1 MLDYQILS
9 KGDSLKR
16 FKVYR
21 YWLQLIFLLLFVTIL
36 FLNEQT
42 SIAFLQAKVGQPYFV
57 EETHALMVD
66 LLPVVFG
73 TPFWLFWIPVS
84 FVVIGLAFPF
94 KYRIPLLTILG
105 LSYIIL
111 LIANELTFHFFT
123 TVITSKSF
131 AGAHQLGDVTG
142 SVWTAL
148 SSRHLFR
155 IGSFLL
161 VFLFGSWVCYRLP
174 VREKKH
180 RAYDLLLF
188 SLLLVFCSYSFSV
201 VQKAQTLKGPEK
213 NQKTFLI
220 PGFKSSQA
228 DFAITFGF
236 GNLLVDDLYD
246 RWTKKPSKALTQK
259 ETHFVGGVLEERYT
273 KNKLGSP
280 FWGVAKGRNVF
291 FISLESFQTF
301 IVNLHLEENEIV
313 PNFNKYLKESVYF
326 EYIFDNIT
334 LGGSSDAEYML
345 MTGLLSD
352 SVSLSIFEHP
362 GRLDLLYLPQ
372 TLKSAGYHCYS
383 FHGNYGDFYNRATN
397 HPTFGFE
404 RSFFLPDFRKEF
416 FQMGV
421 KDAVF
426 FEDAVNHL
434 KSLPQ
439 PFFSYLISISS
450 HHPFRSP
457 PETADLETGYES
469 GSELCSYF
477 QAVHY
482 TDRAFG
488 NFMKN
493 LKKAKLFENSIF
505 FIFGDHAAPISEE
518 SRSAFEMKHG
528 VHPGKPWQLRV
539 PLLIFMPG
547 VDLPNADDYKYTFGG
562 LQDFFPTV
570 LHLIGE
576 PVPFG
581 LYGVNLFLEP
591 EKKGVELNWR
601 AHDGFGYEGRLYSCP
616 APDKCPVLWSFT
628 ENYPPLEDKE
638 AVVKGVISKD
648 YYFLHRFLYEK
659 NAQRQVRDIRHI
671 GVEN

>member
-1 MLDYQILS
+1 MKYLN
-9 KGDSLKR
+9 
-16 FKVYR
+16 VHR
-21 YWLQLIFLLLFVTIL
+21 YWLQSLFFLLFVTIL
-36 FLNEQT
+36 LLNEQS
-42 SIAFLQAKVGQPYFV
+42 SIGFLQANVGQPYYV
-57 EETHALMVD
+57 AETHALMNGF
-66 LLPVVFG
+66 LPFSFG
-73 TPFWLFWIPVS
+73 FPFWLIWIPMGLVL
-84 FVVIGLAFPF
+84 IGLVFPYKF
-94 KYRIPLLTILG
+94 RMPLLMVLG
-105 LSYIIL
+105 LGYIFL
-111 LIANELTFHFFT
+111 LVANELTFHFFT

-142 SVWTAL
+142 SVFASL
-148 SSRHLFR
+148 SGGHFFR
-155 IGSFLL
+155 VGFFLV
-161 VFLFGSWVCYRLP
+161 VFSICSWVCFQLP
-174 VREKKH
+174 KREKKH
-180 RAYDLLLF
+180 RAYDLFLF
-188 SLLLVFCSYSFSV
+188 SLLLIFCLYSFSA
-201 VQKAQTLKGPEK
+201 VQRAQTLKGPEK

-236 GNLLVDDLYD
+236 ANLLVDDLYD
-246 RWTKKPSKALTQK
+246 RWAKQPSEALTSE

-273 KNKLGSP
+273 KNKIQSP
-280 FWGVAKGRNVF
+280 FWGLASGRNVF
-291 FISLESFQTF
+291 FISLESFQSF
-301 IVNLHLEENEIV
+301 LVNLELEGNEII
-313 PNFNKYLKESVYF
+313 PNFNNYLRESVYF

-334 LGGSSDAEYML
+334 LGGSSDAEFML

-362 GRLDLLYLPQ
+362 GRLDLLYLPE
-372 TLKSAGYHCYS
+372 TLKHSGYHCYS
-383 FHGNYGDFYNRATN
+383 FHGNFGDFYNRASN
-397 HPTFGFE
+397 HPTFGFD
-404 RSFFLPDFRKEF
+404 RSFFLPDFRREV

-421 KDAVF
+421 KDSVF

-434 KSLPQ
+434 KALQQ

-457 PETADLETGYES
+457 PETADLETGFES

-488 NFMKN
+488 DFMEN
-493 LKKAKLFENSIF
+493 LKEAELFENSVF

-518 SRSAFEMKHG
+518 SRTEFETKHG
-528 VHPGKPWQLRV
+528 VHPGKPWQMRV
-539 PLLIFMPG
+539 PLLILLPG
-547 VDLPNADDYKYTFGG
+547 VELPSTSEYEFTFGG

-570 LHLIGE
+570 LHLLGE

-616 APDKCPVLWSFT
+616 APDECPVLWSFT
-628 ENYPPLEDKE
+628 ENYPPLGEKE
-638 AVVKGVISKD
+638 SFIKGVISKD

-659 NAQRQVRDIRHI
+659 NAQKQVRGYREQTE
-671 GVEN
+671 GP